1 MIEQKKLYCKPEM
14 TVVEME
20 YETSLLD
27 NSRIIPIDW
36 DDTES
41 KEE

>member
-20 YETSLLD
+20 YETRLLD